1 MKNIKEILEDRILVL
16 DGAMGTMIQS
26 YKLTEDDFRGDILS
40 THQLPVKGNNDL
52 LSITR
57 PDIIEEIHDSFLEA
71 GADIIETNTF
81 SSNSIS
87 QADYKCEH
95 LVFDLNKQSAIIAKK
110 SADKF
115 TKLNPDKPRFV
126 AGSMGPT
133 TRTASMSPDVNDPSH
148 RNITF
153 EELAQSYSE
162 QARAL
167 IRGGVDLLLIET
179 ITDSLNCKAAIFAI
193 NNLIDELDIE
203 IPLMISGTIVDFSG
217 RTLSGQTIEAF
228 NISVS
233 HAPNLLSVGLNCAL
247 GSAQMRSHI
256 SDLSQVAETN
266 VSLYPNAGLPDEF
279 GEYTESPEFMAE
291 VIKDYAQEGFV
302 NIVGGCCGTRPEH
315 IRAIAST
322 VQNLEPRKILAR
334 DLTLKNIK

>member
-1 MKNIKEILEDRILVL
+1 MKNIKEILKERILVL

-26 YKLTEDDFRGDILS
+26 YSLTEDDFRGEILAA
-40 THQLPVKGNNDL
+40 HDMPVKGNNDL

-95 LVFDLNKQSAIIAKK
+95 LVFNLNKRSAQIAKK
-110 SADKF
+110 SAEKYS
-115 TKLNPDKPRFV
+115 KINPDKPRFV

-133 TRTASMSPDVNDPSH
+133 TRTASMSPDVNDPSY

-153 EELAQSYSE
+153 EELAESYSE
-162 QARAL
+162 QVRAL
-167 IRGGVDLLLIET
+167 IEGGVDLLLIET

-193 NNLIDELDIE
+193 SNLFDELGVE
-203 IPLMISGTIVDFSG
+203 IPLMISGTIVDLSG

-228 NISVS
+228 NISIS

-247 GSAQMRSHI
+247 GSEQMRSHI
-256 SDLSQVAETN
+256 SDLSHVATCN

-279 GEYTESPEFMAE
+279 GEYTESPEFMAKI
-291 VIKDYAQEGFV
+291 IKEYASEGFV

-315 IRAIAST
+315 IGAMASA
-322 VQNLEPRKILAR
+322 VQNLKPRNILAR
-334 DLTLKNIK
+334 DLTLKNVE